1 MKAIVLAAGSGTRLG
16 PLTAGRPKPL
26 LPIQGKP
33 ILEHTLA
40 LLRRHGVT
48 EVLINLYH
56 CPAAIPAH
64 CGDGRAWGLRITYAV
79 EPELRG
85 TAGAVKHFE
94 AAVGAEE
101 FLVMYGDNYY
111 DLDLTPL
118 LRFHTTTAGVAT
130 VGLIEQADV
139 AESGIADLAPDGRVR
154 RFVEKPGPGE
164 AFSHWANAGV
174 YACRPA
180 LFTHIPADRPTDFGR
195 DIFPRLAAEG
205 VPLFGLVLRGS
216 VLGIDTPE
224 RYREAEA
231 ALAGAQAGR

>member
-16 PLTAGRPKPL
+16 PLAEARPKPL

-48 EVLINLYH
+48 EVLINLHH

-64 CGDGRAWGLRITYAV
+64 CGDGGAWGLRIAYAV

-85 TAGAVKHFE
+85 TAGAIKHFE
-94 AAVGAEE
+94 AAVGGEE
-101 FLVMYGDNYY
+101 FLVVYGDNYY
-111 DLDLTPL
+111 DLTLEPL
-118 LRFHTTTAGVAT
+118 LRFHASTAGVAT
-130 VGLIEQADV
+130 IGLFEQADV
-139 AESGIADLAPDGRVR
+139 AHSGIADLAPDGRVR
-154 RFVEKPGPGE
+154 RFVEKPGPG
-164 AFSHWANAGV
+164 AVFSRWANAGV

-180 LFTHIPADRPTDFGR
+180 LLSHIPADRPTDFGR

-205 VPLFGLVLRGS
+205 VPLFGLVLRGT

-224 RYREAEA
+224 LYRQAEA
-231 ALAGAQAGR
+231 ALAGAEAGR

>member
-1 MKAIVLAAGSGTRLG
+1 MKAIVLAAGKGTRLG
-16 PLTAGRPKPL
+16 PLTADRPKPL

-48 EVLINLYH
+48 EVFINLHH

-64 CGDGRAWGLRITYAV
+64 FGDGRAWGLRIGYAI

-85 TAGAVKHFE
+85 TAGAVRHFE
-94 AAVGAEE
+94 PAIAGEE
-101 FLVMYGDNYY
+101 FLVVYGDNYY
-111 DLDLTPL
+111 DLDLAPL
-118 LRFHTTTAGVAT
+118 LRFHAATAGVAT
-130 VGLIEQADV
+130 IGLFEQADV
-139 AESGIADLAPDGRVR
+139 AQSGIADLAADGRVR
-154 RFVEKPGPGE
+154 RFVEKPGPGA

-180 LFTHIPADRPTDFGR
+180 LFVHIPADRPTDFGR
-195 DIFPRLAAEG
+195 DIFPGLAAAG

-224 RYREAEA
+224 CYREAEA
-231 ALAGAQAGR
+231 ALAGAEAGW